1 MPFITWNEEYS
12 VNIKEIDAQH
22 KKLIELINNLFDKM
36 RIGRGKDVIGIIL
49 NELVNYTVYHFITE
63 EKLLQEHRYPEYMQ
77 HKKLHSDLT
86 KQVKELKD
94 KFDHGDIIV
103 TARTM
108 NFLNRWLIDHIM
120 GEDKKYSPFLN
131 SKGVG

>member
-12 VNIKEIDAQH
+12 VNIKEIDTQH
-22 KKLIELINNLFDKM
+22 QKLIELINNLFDKM

-49 NELVNYTVYHFITE
+49 NELVNYTVYHFLTE
-63 EKLLQEHRYPEYMQ
+63 EKLFQEHGYPEYMQ

-103 TARTM
+103 TARTL
-108 NFLNRWLIDHIM
+108 NFLNKWLIDHIM
-120 GEDKKYSPFLN
+120 GEDKKYAPFLN
-131 SKGVG
+131 SKGVV